1 MRAVLLDTNAF
12 TALFQGDLGVLD
24 VVAKADTVYASAI
37 VIGEL
42 EAGLRGGNRYAAN
55 VEVLDRFLAKPS
67 VAVLPVSRETGE
79 CFGRVKQTLKSKG
92 TPIPINDVWLASQC
106 METGAVLITFDR
118 HFDAVDGLRVWSQP
132 EKSTPDD

>member
-1 MRAVLLDTNAF
+1 MRAVLIDTNAL
-12 TALFQGDLGVLD
+12 TALFQGDVGVLD
-24 VVAKADTVYASAI
+24 AVAKADTVYASAI

-42 EAGLRGGNRYAAN
+42 ESGFRGGNRYAAN

-67 VAVLPVSRETGE
+67 VEILPVGRETGE
-79 CFGRVKQTLKSKG
+79 CFGRVRKRLKSKG

-118 HFDAVDGLRVWSQP
+118 HFDAVDGLRLWSQP
-132 EKSTPDD
+132 DKSTPGD